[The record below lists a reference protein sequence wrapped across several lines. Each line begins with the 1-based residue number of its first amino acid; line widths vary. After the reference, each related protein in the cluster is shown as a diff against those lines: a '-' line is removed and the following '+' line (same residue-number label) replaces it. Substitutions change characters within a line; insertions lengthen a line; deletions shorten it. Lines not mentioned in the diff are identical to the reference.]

1 MEVNLGETQI
11 VELQASYSPE
21 QIQGMSL
28 GKRIDAFGQVAKL
41 LQRPKPEDIE
51 IVSFQKQYE
60 SFWSVS
66 ATAHY
71 MFERRRVYHVDVPAT
86 EVQSLVLQDR
96 EYSVTINR
104 TRGIDLDMVERC
116 DETIHRDLTLDGK
129 SGEVGDFKRYM
140 TAAQMMLPDIA
151 TLQRG
156 GADVIV
162 PDVRSSFVIRH
173 VIPMLMKTYQADKV
187 LKEAINIESIILC
200 FHAIYAVEYSWA
212 AKQKRQTLIFDAVTG
227 GTKPAVGEMRT
238 RSARVLANDTLF
250 DVSPDAI
257 GTYLPGANVSIQ
269 LGRLAPRNAVSMP

>member
-11 VELQASYSPE
+11 VELQSPYSAE
-21 QIQGMSL
+21 QIQGMAV

-51 IVSFQKQYE
+51 IVTIQKQYE
-60 SFWSVS
+60 SFWAVS

-71 MFERRRVYHVDVPAT
+71 IYERKRVYHVDVPAM
-86 EVQSLVLQDR
+86 EVQSVVLQDR
-96 EYSVTINR
+96 EYPVTINR
-104 TRGIDLDMVERC
+104 TRGIDIDTVEHC
-116 DETIHRDLTLDGK
+116 DETLHRDLTLDGK
-129 SGEVGDFKRYM
+129 SGEVADFKRYL
-140 TAAQMMLPDIA
+140 TAVQLMMPDLA

-156 GADVIV
+156 GADVIA
-162 PDVRSSFVIRH
+162 PDVRSSFVVRH

-187 LKEAINIESIILC
+187 IKEAIDIESIILC

-227 GTKPAVGEMRT
+227 GNKPAGGETRT
-238 RSARVLANDTLF
+238 RSAKVLTNDTLF
-250 DVSPDAI
+250 DIGSDAI
-257 GTYLPGANVSIQ
+257 GTFLPGANVSIQ

>member
-11 VELQASYSPE
+11 VELQTTYSTE
-21 QIQGMSL
+21 QIQGMSA

-51 IVSFQKQYE
+51 IITFQKQYE

-71 MFERRRVYHVDVPAT
+71 MYERKRVYHVDVPAM
-86 EVQSLVLQDR
+86 EVQSVILQDR
-96 EYSVTINR
+96 EYTVTINR
-104 TRGIDLDMVERC
+104 TRGIDIDMVERC
-116 DETIHRDLTLDGK
+116 DETLHRDLTLDGK
-129 SGEVGDFKRYM
+129 SGEVGDFKRYL
-140 TAAQMMLPDIA
+140 TAPQLMLPDIA

-173 VIPMLMKTYQADKV
+173 VIPMLMKTYQADEV

-200 FHAIYAVEYSWA
+200 FHAIYTVEYSWA
-212 AKQKRQTLIFDAVTG
+212 AKQKRQTLIFDAITG
-227 GTKPAVGEMRT
+227 GSKPAGGEMRT

-250 DVSPDAI
+250 DVSSDAI
-257 GTYLPGANVSIQ
+257 GTFLPGANVSIQ
-269 LGRLAPRNAVSMP
+269 LGRLAPRNAVSAP